1 MEKYI
6 NSANVE
12 KISWSNDTLRVY
24 INNGQVVAYKNI
36 PEGIA
41 AGMAQ
46 APSEGYELLRIK
58 IYHKSLTTTTTDISS
73 TLCEH
78 LVETYSTLK

>member
-1 MEKYI
+1 MGILPREI
-6 NSANVE
+6 FTIR
-12 KISWSNDTLRVY
+12 KICAVVLNLRIVAK
-24 INNGQVVAYKNI
+24 VVKLH
-36 PEGIA
+36 
-41 AGMAQ
+41 
-46 APSEGYELLRIK
+46 EGYELLRIK